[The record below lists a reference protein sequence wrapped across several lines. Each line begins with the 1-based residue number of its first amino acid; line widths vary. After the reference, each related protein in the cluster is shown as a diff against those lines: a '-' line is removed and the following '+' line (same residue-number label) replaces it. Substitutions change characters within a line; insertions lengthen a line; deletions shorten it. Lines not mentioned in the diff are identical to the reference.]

1 MINVEMQWYD
11 ERTTRQDS
19 WSSGAS
25 RREPKLTEFGR
36 LRLEN
41 EPSNL
46 DRGTFATDAGG
57 WAQSVEADV
66 GLVTM

>member
-1 MINVEMQWYD
+1 MINAEMQWYD

-25 RREPKLTEFGR
+25 RREPKLTDLGR
-36 LRLEN
+36 VRLEN
-41 EPSNL
+41 EPPKL
-46 DRGTFATDAGG
+46 EQGTFATDAGG
-57 WAQSVEADV
+57 WAQLVEADV